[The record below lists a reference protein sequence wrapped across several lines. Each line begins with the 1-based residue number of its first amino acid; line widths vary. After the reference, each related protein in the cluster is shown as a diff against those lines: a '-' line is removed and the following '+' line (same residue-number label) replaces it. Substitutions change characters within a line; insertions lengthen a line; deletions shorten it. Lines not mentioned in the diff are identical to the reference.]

1 MTTFDKRKDEAEARF
16 KHEQELQFKATAR
29 CNKLFGLWVAE
40 QMGLSGAS
48 AEAYAMEMVE
58 ADFDRP
64 GCEDVLE
71 KARQDLERANV
82 EISMHRLRKELDRL
96 MEIAREQVAS
106 E

>member
-16 KHEQELQFKATAR
+16 KHEQELKFKATAR
-29 CNKLFGLWVAE
+29 RNKLFGLWVAE
-40 QMGLSGAS
+40 QMGLTGAS
-48 AEAYAMEMVE
+48 AESYAKTMVE

-64 GCEDVLE
+64 GDEDVIE
-71 KARQDLERANV
+71 KAQQDLERANV
-82 EISMHRLRKELDRL
+82 DITAHRLRKELDRF